1 MTFIKARDHITVTMH
16 IRHFSQYYNT
26 LLYICVECVYYVT
39 SSNVSSN
46 RISTFGPTLL
56 QPVVEYRLLAPGP
69 KDISLSRS
77 STFLFMAALILF
89 TL

>member
-1 MTFIKARDHITVTMH
+1 MCDVCM
-16 IRHFSQYYNT
+16 
-26 LLYICVECVYYVT
+26 YYVT

-46 RISTFGPTLL
+46 SISTFGPTLL

-69 KDISLSRS
+69 KDISFSRS